1 MPTRCSRCG
10 SNSIRRSKR
19 RGVIE
24 KALSI
29 IVRPSRCRDCDHR
42 FFPLFQTSRSH
53 AKASDSVDSRSV
65 EGSGISAKAI

>member
-1 MPTRCSRCG
+1 MSTRCSRCG
-10 SNSIRRSKR
+10 SNSVRRSKR

-29 IVRPSRCRDCDHR
+29 VVRPYRCRDCDHR

-53 AKASDSVDSRSV
+53 DPAGSTLADRIVFFKEAK
-65 EGSGISAKAI
+65 

>member
-29 IVRPSRCRDCDHR
+29 IVRPYRCRDCDHR

-53 AKASDSVDSRSV
+53 AKTSDSVDPSPV
-65 EGSGISAKAI
+65 EGSGFSAKAI

>member
-1 MPTRCSRCG
+1 MSTRCSRCG

-29 IVRPSRCRDCDHR
+29 VVRPYRCRDCDHR
-42 FFPLFQTSRSH
+42 FFPLFKTNRSPDPTGSTLADRIVFFKE
-53 AKASDSVDSRSV
+53 AK
-65 EGSGISAKAI
+65 

>member
-1 MPTRCSRCG
+1 MSIRCSHCG

-29 IVRPSRCRDCDHR
+29 VVFPYRCRDCDHR
-42 FFPLFQTSRSH
+42 FFPLFQTSRS
-53 AKASDSVDSRSV
+53 ACRNQRLSRFASCRGQRFFS
-65 EGSGISAKAI
+65 